1 MNIISLLNKFFLFA
15 EVNEAAPEFVN
26 DTIKALTLSW
36 NLPEGAVLA
45 QFNATDMDVGPPGEL
60 KYSLYHGH
68 HLPVTVSSGE
78 GIFSI
83 DNETGVLVLV
93 QDLNTTRDLYE
104 RFVLTVVVT
113 DLGRDPQSSDVIV
126 PVTLEDTPAPIPS
139 FDKDLYAVKISENV
153 PGDSNVLNFSCTE
166 PEEATG
172 TSNLTTGLAESND
185 SQLFSL
191 DGEYNDLMLVL
202 LKQRDYETLEDTSV
216 PHYTLEVTCS
226 NQYEI
231 TATATI
237 EIEVLNE
244 NDNDFEFENSTY
256 SVTVPED
263 VGRYHHVLSVS
274 AFDPDIPDGIITYDA
289 IKPGKFSIFPNG
301 TVYVTDSLDREEKDK
316 YTLSIEAMLSSSQEI
331 TEAVVNITITD
342 INEGPPIFSN
352 DLYTSDNLT
361 TANTV
366 GDVAVAVA
374 AVDRDFQNNGSV
386 VYSIESNTLFAI
398 NSITGEVYINHADVV
413 SFYGSHVLEVYATD
427 EGDPPMNSTS
437 RVDIYISP
445 IPHRIEFIDTPSTV
459 TIREDSPRGHEIETV
474 SAVVLDQNGGVIHDA
489 VTVGDVEYELMLTDD
504 LEHFHI
510 GRYSGKLILLNSLDF
525 ETVKSYNLTIIA
537 SIPNYL
543 KATVQS
549 TATIEVLVSD
559 VNDNAPVFTPS
570 FYTEVVE
577 EFTPVGVSILTV
589 HATDADSDNNAVVS
603 YRLADSVDVP
613 FSVDSMN
620 GVIQVTG
627 SLDTPQ
633 DYRFHVVAED
643 GGTPRHSSE
652 TVVFISVVRSLS
664 LVPEFDREQYTFTV
678 EENSPAGTEIGT
690 VRAQLAGNSSIGEY
704 AHLNLQYRLQSQDP
718 DMVEMFHIDPDLGV
732 VSVLSA
738 LDAEQQ
744 SLYFIHVEVYN
755 GSHVFDNASIEV
767 HVEDVNDH
775 TPEFSQS
782 LYTDVITTA
791 EPQGSLLFTVLAEDG
806 DEPGSE
812 NSRIQYT
819 IDESGTI
826 GFGINRTTGVVYV
839 VNSTLYAGDYR
850 LTAVA
855 TDGGEPRMTG
865 TVVVFISVIP
875 ADPQS
880 ILFEESEYIF
890 NVSEDAGPGTPVGR
904 VVALD
909 HNRATFPE
917 GTDLSYHFSA
927 GTPTDLV
934 HLTIGQLSGEI
945 LVSGSLDRESQPSYT
960 LTVIAE
966 YEGNQTGEVVMTVN
980 ILDINDNS
988 PIFTKDVYAES
999 IFTTYGT
1006 SSAILQVSASD
1017 DDDDLNGRVQYTF
1030 SGGESEN
1037 NQFRITETG
1046 EIYSLTET
1054 IPAGEYRMIVT
1065 ASDSNPTMPET
1076 STAIVSI
1083 SVVYQQPAGA
1093 LQLTDTT
1100 FEIEEN
1106 VQVGTV
1112 IGTIQLE
1119 SGGIAIVPEHY
1130 EDNLEF
1136 SIGGDHFVIN
1146 PSNGTMKVVGLLDY
1160 EQQGSYSFEVTASFI
1175 EYNIHI
1181 TENITIK
1188 VVDDNDNSPVFNPI
1202 LYSTIIDDS
1211 YTDNQPLP
1219 TDEVLVTDR
1228 DSGRNAELSISLDAT
1243 NPFGINV
1250 ITNSEG
1256 EFQGKIIVQNAS
1268 LLMPGETYLFNII
1281 ASDRG
1286 NPPQISTAAARIE
1299 VQYAI
1304 PETIYFPHAHYAFN
1318 YTENSPEE
1326 TVVGRVSVLPETP
1339 ALDDLVYS
1347 VSGGLGLFVFHVD
1360 QYSGEISN
1368 HFPLDR
1374 EQEDEYNLTITAN
1387 LIHHPISLSASTS
1400 VTVTILDTND
1410 NIPIFDR
1417 SSYST
1422 VVYLNELV
1430 TDVPIITVSASDSD
1444 AGKNSEISYSI
1455 DLTENFIIMENG
1467 SIFATTASLDV
1478 DTYSLSVEATDMGD
1492 VPQTGS
1498 TIVLI
1503 DIRQSLP
1510 DPITFSEDP
1519 YIFNI
1524 SEYTI
1529 SGTRVGEVVLD
1540 PPLPPEFVQ
1549 YRSFSSGSDDFAVV
1563 TQSGVVQSRRQFD
1576 YDAGETHIEFEVT
1589 CTLHL
1594 PHESPPVTLT
1604 ATASVR
1610 VNILDENDNTPRFI
1624 NFPTNL
1630 EYREN
1635 VTEEEFLT
1643 TISAEDADSG
1653 RNSELVFSIVNDA
1666 LLRIN
1671 SSTGNVFVR
1680 KGLDREQQAVHT
1692 VSVNVSDRGS
1702 DPNSYQKDFTLTLL
1716 DINDNIPVLVQS
1728 EFRVDERV
1736 SGCVVF
1742 RLDYRDPDEGENG
1755 TAIFQQPSG
1764 EIETRFMVDN
1774 TSGEV
1779 TVTEP
1784 LDFETEQSVQLR
1796 IQLVDNP
1803 DSSSFSNHA
1812 EYVVTVN
1819 ILDKPDNPP
1828 EFASSLETTIVID
1841 PGITEGDRLTQV
1853 FATDADGDSI
1863 TYTII
1868 VTNSNFTQINPTT
1881 GEINFTRST
1890 TLVPG
1895 TDYSVT
1901 VEATDDSRYEL
1912 TSTIQLT
1919 VIIDARGLAFEQ
1931 EAYSSS
1937 IAENANRN
1945 TIVNRLLIY
1954 NLSRSNN
1961 YEYSFSYEIISPPGV
1976 PDPFRSST
1984 LQLYQIDILVNTG
1997 LDRET
2002 VSSYVL
2008 EVTATRHLIDDPSN
2022 VQSVTVDLTIIIEDV
2037 NDNAPVISP
2046 PQLMHYIPEDA
2057 AISTEVTQV
2066 IATDS
2071 DIGMNSVLHYF
2082 IIRPPTSPFV
2092 IDQNDG
2098 TITVGQKLDFESQE
2112 TYTLTVQVEDLGT
2125 LSSTAEYTIQIV
2137 NENDETP
2144 YFAAPAYF
2152 GELYTLAP
2160 ANSEVKHVLL
2170 EVSDRDGDD
2179 DFTFSISP
2187 DPSDVSARDYTLSV
2201 ESQSPYHV
2209 TANRIPSNAQSGLRK
2224 FIIEVSDNKHTN
2236 STILYLGV
2244 FAQEHLLPM
2253 TVSGKSKEE
2262 FLSVHVS
2269 TVLSTLSSELSIAIG
2284 QPVSYYY
2291 ESIDESNRDTTV

>member
-1 MNIISLLNKFFLFA
+1 MFA

-26 DTIKALTLSW
+26 NTIKALTLSW

-60 KYSLYHGH
+60 IYSLYHGY
-68 HLPVTVSSGE
+68 HLPATVSSGE

-104 RFVLTVVVT
+104 RFVLTVMVT
-113 DLGRDPQSSDVIV
+113 DLGRDPRSSDVIV

-139 FDKDLYAVKISENV
+139 FDKGLYAVKISENV

-166 PEEATG
+166 PKEATG

-191 DGEYNDLMLVL
+191 DGEYDDLMLVL
-202 LKQRDYETLEDTSV
+202 LKQRDYETLEDTTV

-226 NQYEI
+226 NQYDI

-244 NDNDFEFENSTY
+244 NDNNFEFENSTY

-316 YTLSIEAMLSSSQEI
+316 YTLSIEAMLSSSREI
-331 TEAVVNITITD
+331 TEAVVNITISD

-374 AVDRDFQNNGSV
+374 AVDRDFENNGSV

-398 NSITGEVYINHADVV
+398 NSVTGEVYINHADVV
-413 SFYGSHVLEVYATD
+413 SSYGSHVLEVYATD

-445 IPHRIEFIDTPSTV
+445 IPDRIEFTDTPSTV

-474 SAVVLDQNGGVIHDA
+474 SANVLDQNGGVIRDA

-504 LEHFHI
+504 SEHFHI

-577 EFTPVGVSILTV
+577 EFTHVGVSILTV
-589 HATDADSDNNAVVS
+589 HAADADSDNNAVVS

-620 GVIQVTG
+620 GVIQVTS

-690 VRAQLAGNSSIGEY
+690 VRAQLAGNSSISEY

-718 DMVEMFHIDPDLGV
+718 DVVEMFHIDPDLGV
-732 VSVLSA
+732 ASVLSA

-744 SLYFIHVEVYN
+744 NLYFVHVEVFN
-755 GSHVFDNASIEV
+755 GSHVFDSASIEV

-775 TPEFSQS
+775 APEFSQS

-806 DEPGSE
+806 DEPESE
-812 NSRIQYT
+812 NSLIQYT

-826 GFGINRTTGVVYV
+826 GFGINHTTGAVYV
-839 VNSTLYAGDYR
+839 VNSTLYAGDYH

-855 TDGGEPRMTG
+855 TDGGEPRMNG

-909 HNRATFPE
+909 HNRAPFPE

-927 GTPTDLV
+927 ETPTDLV
-934 HLTIGQLSGEI
+934 HLTIGQQSGEI

-966 YEGNQTGEVVMTVN
+966 YEGNQTGEVIMIVN

-999 IFTTYGT
+999 IFTTHGT
-1006 SSAILQVSASD
+1006 LSAILQVSASD
-1017 DDDDLNGRVQYTF
+1017 RDTDLNGKVNYTF

-1065 ASDSNPTMPET
+1065 ASDSNPTMPEI

-1083 SVVYQQPAGA
+1083 SVVYQEPAGT
-1093 LQLTDTT
+1093 LQVTETT

-1130 EDNLEF
+1130 EGNLEF

-1181 TENITIK
+1181 TENITIE

-1202 LYSTIIDDS
+1202 LYSTIIDDG

-1228 DSGRNAELSISLDAT
+1228 DSGSNAELNISLDAT
-1243 NPFGINV
+1243 NPFGIHV
-1250 ITNSEG
+1250 ISNSEG
-1256 EFQGKIIVQNAS
+1256 EFHGEIIVQNAS
-1268 LLMPGETYLFNII
+1268 LLMPGETYFFNIT
-1281 ASDRG
+1281 ASDG
-1286 NPPQISTAAARIE
+1286 GDPPQTSMAVVHIQVR
-1299 VQYAI
+1299 YAI
-1304 PETIYFPHAHYAFN
+1304 PETIYFPYAHYAFN
-1318 YTENSPEE
+1318 YTENSPKE

-1374 EQEDEYNLTITAN
+1374 EHEDEYNLTITAN

-1422 VVYLNELV
+1422 VVYLDELV

-1444 AGKNSEISYSI
+1444 AGKNSEINYSI

-1492 VPQTGS
+1492 VPQTGR

-1510 DPITFSEDP
+1510 DPITFSEDQ
-1519 YIFNI
+1519 YVFNI

-1549 YRSFSSGSDDFAVV
+1549 YRSFSSVSDDFAVV
-1563 TQSGVVQSRRQFD
+1563 TQSGVVQSRQQFD

-1604 ATASVR
+1604 ATAAVR
-1610 VNILDENDNTPRFI
+1610 VNILDENDNTPRFVD
-1624 NFPTNL
+1624 FPTNL
-1630 EYREN
+1630 EYPEN
-1635 VTEEEFLT
+1635 VAPEELLT

-1653 RNSELVFSIVNDA
+1653 RNAKLVFSIVNDA
-1666 LLRIN
+1666 LLRIDPN
-1671 SSTGNVFVR
+1671 TGEIFVR
-1680 KGLDREQQAVHT
+1680 PGLDREQQAVHT

-1702 DPNSYQKDFTLTLL
+1702 DPNSYQDDFTLTLL
-1716 DINDNIPVLVQS
+1716 DINDNAPVLVQS
-1728 EFRVDERV
+1728 EFSVDERV
-1736 SGCVVF
+1736 SGRAVF

-1755 TAIFQQPSG
+1755 TAIFQQPSS
-1764 EIETRFMVDN
+1764 EIDTRFIVDN

-1784 LDFETEQSVQLR
+1784 LDFETEQSVQLY
-1796 IQLVDNP
+1796 IELVDNP
-1803 DSSSFSNHA
+1803 GNPSVSNHA
-1812 EYVVTVN
+1812 EYEVTVN

-1828 EFASSLETTIVID
+1828 EFASSLETTIIID

-1853 FATDADGDSI
+1853 FATDKDDDDI
-1863 TYTII
+1863 TFTI
-1868 VTNSNFTQINPTT
+1868 VTSADFNNIQINPTT
-1881 GEINFTRST
+1881 GEINFTQST
-1890 TLVPG
+1890 TLDPG
-1895 TDYSVT
+1895 AEYSVT
-1901 VEATDDSRYEL
+1901 VEATDNSRYEL
-1912 TSTIQLT
+1912 TSTIEL
-1919 VIIDARGLAFEQ
+1919 IIRIDALGLAFEQ

-1937 IAENANRN
+1937 IAEDADIN
-1945 TIVNRLLIY
+1945 TNVSQLIIQG
-1954 NLSRSNN
+1954 LARSDF
-1961 YEYSFSYEIISPPGV
+1961 YEYSFSYEIISPSGV
-1976 PDPFRSST
+1976 PDPFTSSAG
-1984 LQLYQIDILVNTG
+1984 QYQIDIIVDDDDK

-2008 EVTATRHLIDDPSN
+2008 EVTATRYPIDDPSN
-2022 VQSVTVDLTIIIEDV
+2022 VESVTVDLTITIEDV
-2037 NDNAPVISP
+2037 NDNIPVISP
-2046 PQLMHYIPEDA
+2046 PQSMYYIPEDT
-2057 AISTEVTQV
+2057 AISTEVIQV
-2066 IATDS
+2066 TATDS
-2071 DIGMNSVLHYF
+2071 DIGINSVLRYF
-2082 IIRPPTSPFV
+2082 IISPATSPFV

-2098 TITVGQKLDFESQE
+2098 SIIVGQKLDFESQE
-2112 TYTLTVQVEDLGT
+2112 TYTLTVKVEDLGT
-2125 LSSTAEYTIQIV
+2125 PTNFSTADYRIQIL

-2179 DFTFSISP
+2179 VIFSISP
-2187 DPSDVSARDYTLSV
+2187 DPSDVSAEDYTLSV
-2201 ESQSPYHV
+2201 ESQPPYHV

-2244 FAQEHLLPM
+2244 FSQEHLLPM
-2253 TVSGKSKEE
+2253 TVSGKSKEN

-2269 TVLSTLSSELSIAIG
+2269 TVLSNLSSALSIAIG